1 MIALVSTVIGI
12 VLKLLQLGARIALN
26 RVTIIVT
33 FVGGIAAT
41 LTALYSSLS
50 DTSSVLST
58 ATQKISSVSMSL
70 GNWVSGNDYLQLI
83 GYGLSLDTLTDGIVS
98 SFIFV
103 FCTLSGFLITA
114 LFTVFLSVAPLLADL
129 AISALKN
136 QFIGSVGGSK

>member
-1 MIALVSTVIGI
+1 MITLISTIVGV
-12 VLKLLQLGARIALN
+12 VLKLLQLGAKIALN

-50 DTSSVLST
+50 DTSGVLST
-58 ATQKISSVSMSL
+58 ATQKISSVSVSL
-70 GNWVSGNDYLQLI
+70 SGWVQGNDYLQLI

-129 AISALKN
+129 AVSALKH
-136 QFIGSVGGSK
+136 QFVGSLK